1 MSDDQDGCECVS
13 FFWYRPTRVVPDQ
26 RPLNGCVC
34 VCVCVCVCA
43 FSNLNARRIPICL
56 VCKLTSTA
64 AAAADNSAPLRVPLT
79 ARERQK
85 ERGELGDAERKGM
98 VLFSCQRVP

>member
-34 VCVCVCVCA
+34 VCVCVFVCVKGN
-43 FSNLNARRIPICL
+43 SGISRY
-56 VCKLTSTA
+56 KDTSLWHVVQNCP
-64 AAAADNSAPLRVPLT
+64 D
-79 ARERQK
+79 
-85 ERGELGDAERKGM
+85 
-98 VLFSCQRVP
+98 